1 MDLNGYLSSLQQA
14 LANATGTSSPEVQE
28 ASARLAQTL
37 EPALRLTLME
47 LASDVASEVTLRLE
61 GAVVEVRLRGGS
73 PELVVEQQPDGVAD
87 VTEPLAPPAPP
98 APPEA
103 PAPEDDGSQ
112 TRVTLRVAE
121 SLKSRIDDAA
131 TRDGVS
137 VNTWLVRAAQQQL
150 AGPSGNESRTSSSG
164 RRMTGWVR

>member
-1 MDLNGYLSSLQQA
+1 MELNGYLSSLQQA

-28 ASARLAQTL
+28 AAERLAQTL

-73 PELVVEQQPDGVAD
+73 PELVVEQQAAEVAEIL
-87 VTEPLAPPAPP
+87 TPPTPPEPPAPP
-98 APPEA
+98 L
-103 PAPEDDGSQ
+103 PEDDGSQ
-112 TRVTLRVAE
+112 TRITLRVTE
-121 SLKSRIDDAA
+121 TLKSRIDDAA
-131 TRDGVS
+131 ASDGVS
-137 VNTWLVRAAQQQL
+137 VNAWLVRAVQQTL
-150 AGPSGNESRTSSSG
+150 AGPSPTETRPSTSG